1 MFGRQRDGSLIE
13 EGFITATIV
22 VIISECKKIS
32 GFEPSVFALFDGR
45 FPKLRWTKTGLFM
58 KQS

>member
-22 VIISECKKIS
+22 VIISECKKFPVS
-32 GFEPSVFALFDGR
+32 NRLFFALFDGR

-58 KQS
+58 K

>member
-22 VIISECKKIS
+22 VIISECKKFPVS
-32 GFEPSVFALFDGR
+32 NRLFLPYLMADFRNCVG
-45 FPKLRWTKTGLFM
+45 LRPV
-58 KQS
+58 SS